1 MHLIIYNK
9 MFFFHRCF
17 SFGIGSGASTT
28 LVKGIAQ
35 AGKGAAEFIVSGER
49 MQPKVHVHQ
58 LS

>member
-1 MHLIIYNK
+1 MHLIIYKK
-9 MFFFHRCF
+9 MFFFCRCF

-35 AGKGAAEFIVSGER
+35 AGKGAAEFIVSEER
-49 MQPKVHVHQ
+49 MQPKVHVHH